1 MNNAEKN
8 IPTSISPWL
17 SVRDSRKAVD
27 FYKSA
32 LGAAEVFRLEDPGGI
47 VARLSVDGAE
57 FWVSDESPTHGNY
70 SPMSL
75 NGSTVRIILVV
86 SDPETLFKQA
96 LDAGATQIYP
106 VSEEHG
112 WKVGRLADP
121 FGHSWEICRPLSE

>member
-1 MNNAEKN
+1 MNNAKKN

-17 SVRDSRKAVD
+17 SVRDSRKAGD

-32 LGAAEVFRLEDPGGI
+32 LSAIEVFRLEDPGGI

-57 FWVSDESPTHGNY
+57 FWVSDESPTHGNF

-86 SDPETLFKQA
+86 SDPDALFKQA

-112 WKVGRLADP
+112 WKVGRLVDP
-121 FGHSWEICRPLSE
+121 FGHSWEICCPLSE

>member
-1 MNNAEKN
+1 M
-8 IPTSISPWL
+8 
-17 SVRDSRKAVD
+17 
-27 FYKSA
+27 
-32 LGAAEVFRLEDPGGI
+32 FRLENPGGI

-75 NGSTVRIILVV
+75 HGSTVRIILVV
-86 SDPETLFKQA
+86 SDPDALFKQA
-96 LDAGATQIYP
+96 LDAGARQIYP

-121 FGHSWEICRPLSE
+121 FGHSWEICCPLSE

>member
-1 MNNAEKN
+1 MSNPEKN

-32 LGAAEVFRLEDPGGI
+32 LNAVEVFRLEDPGGI

-86 SDPETLFKQA
+86 SDPEALFKQA

-112 WKVGRLADP
+112 WKVGRLEDP
-121 FGHSWEICRPLSE
+121 YGHVWEICCPLSE